1 MARTRQT
8 TVLVVD
14 DDGATRDGL
23 AVLLESW
30 GYQVALAA
38 DGKAALKLCEE
49 ELPHAIVTD
58 LMMPGMNGLEFVEA
72 LGERTEKIAIIFVTG
87 QASIDT
93 AVQAI
98 KLGAYDYLPKP
109 LEPQRL
115 RDVLAKGL
123 KQIALAREAGALRQR
138 LESPLGSYGA
148 PALSADRPNRAD
160 RRRRTGER
168 RKRHGQRTGS
178 ADAARSLGAAR
189 GRFSC
194 AQLRGDF
201 TDVDGERAFWP

>member
-1 MARTRQT
+1 MARPRQ

-38 DGKAALKLCEE
+38 DGKARIETMRQGAAPRDRHRLDDAG
-49 ELPHAIVTD
+49 H
-58 LMMPGMNGLEFVEA
+58 
-72 LGERTEKIAIIFVTG
+72 ERTGICRSARRADRRKSRSFLSPGKRPSTR
-87 QASIDT
+87 

-115 RDVLAKGL
+115 RDVLEKA
-123 KQIALAREAGALRQR
+123 
-138 LESPLGSYGA
+138 
-148 PALSADRPNRAD
+148 
-160 RRRRTGER
+160 
-168 RKRHGQRTGS
+168 
-178 ADAARSLGAAR
+178 
-189 GRFSC
+189 
-194 AQLRGDF
+194 
-201 TDVDGERAFWP
+201 